1 MRKSLKGPVSG
12 VSVCACQGHTR
23 ASLACSPGAANG
35 LCRCSVGSVVA
46 KGPCSAHTED
56 NDHLQWLLSPRVAS
70 SPPGVVL
77 QVLWELQ

>member
-1 MRKSLKGPVSG
+1 M
-12 VSVCACQGHTR
+12 
-23 ASLACSPGAANG
+23 
-35 LCRCSVGSVVA
+35 GSVVA
-46 KGPCSAHTED
+46 GGPCSAHTED